1 MSKAD
6 FEYMLNKKIE
16 AGTLYYTTFNG
27 KFVCNRCNY
36 RGAWTDTCRKFNKKI
51 KKINQA
57 NGGFH
62 HEPCQECLNYKLQQQ
77 DINYIRSCYNRKRGI
92 K

>member
-16 AGTLYYTTFNG
+16 ADTLYYTTFNG

-36 RGAWTDTCRKFNKKI
+36 RGAWTDTCRKFNKKN
-51 KKINQA
+51 KKNKSSKWR
-57 NGGFH
+57 F
-62 HEPCQECLNYKLQQQ
+62 
-77 DINYIRSCYNRKRGI
+77 SS
-92 K
+92 

>member
-6 FEYMLNKKIE
+6 FEYMLNKKLRLARFIMQ
-16 AGTLYYTTFNG
+16 LLMVNS
-27 KFVCNRCNY
+27 FVTAAIIV
-36 RGAWTDTCRKFNKKI
+36 GLGLILVGSLIKKI

-77 DINYIRSCYNRKRGI
+77 DINYIRLCYNRKRGI

>member
-1 MSKAD
+1 MRLAR
-6 FEYMLNKKIE
+6 FIIQLLMANL
-16 AGTLYYTTFNG
+16 
-27 KFVCNRCNY
+27 FVIAAIIV
-36 RGAWTDTCRKFNKKI
+36 GLGLILVGSLIKKI